1 MPNQPVV
8 DSRRGRPKGDKRER
22 TRAALIKA
30 ASEVIG
36 EKGWDCTSLEEV
48 AARAGMT
55 RGAIYGNFKHR
66 EDLFLAVVRA
76 NWKPVMPP
84 LSPGMTF
91 HEYMKTLGKAL
102 AETASVRRA
111 QGVGALSFMLYAL
124 THEEMR
130 SRVRQFNAELYALGA
145 QRLRQSFPKRDLPMP
160 PEHMVRVIHAL
171 TEGLTV
177 LRILTPEL
185 ITDDVVMNAFDALA
199 VN

>member
-8 DSRRGRPKGDKRER
+8 ASRRGRPKGDKRER

-36 EKGWDCTSLEEV
+36 EKGWDRTSLKEV
-48 AARAGMT
+48 AARAKMT

-76 NWKPVMPP
+76 HWKPVIPA

-91 HEYMKTLGKAL
+91 QQYMKTLGKAV
-102 AETASVRRA
+102 AAPARRA
-111 QGVGALSFMLYAL
+111 QGIGVLSFMLYAL

-130 SRVRQFNAELYALGA
+130 SRVIQFNAALYSSSAE
-145 QRLRQSFPKRDLPMP
+145 RLRQAFPRRDLPMP
-160 PEHMVRVIHAL
+160 PEHIVRVIHAL
-171 TEGLTV
+171 TDGLTF
-177 LRILTPEL
+177 LRLLTPEL

-199 VN
+199 MR

>member
-1 MPNQPVV
+1 MPNRPVV
-8 DSRRGRPKGDKRER
+8 AFRRRRPKGDKRER

-36 EKGWDCTSLEEV
+36 EKGWDRTSLEEV

-76 NWKPVMPP
+76 NWKPVIPP
-84 LSPGMTF
+84 LSAGMTF
-91 HEYMKTLGKAL
+91 RDYMKALGKAV
-102 AETASVRRA
+102 AAAATDRRA

-130 SRVRQFNAELYALGA
+130 SRVSQFNAELYASGA
-145 QRLRQSFPKRDLPMP
+145 QRLRKSFQRRELPMP
-160 PEHMVRVIHAL
+160 PEHLVPFIHAL
-171 TEGLTV
+171 TDGLTF
-177 LRILTPEL
+177 LRLLTPKL
-185 ITDDVVMNAFDALA
+185 ITDQVVIDAFDALA
-199 VN
+199 GR